1 MADFSSNFGIG
12 DHVSYT
18 HAGGGRRA
26 SGTVVS
32 VKFGR
37 SNSAF
42 YTILSDANDNIVHGI
57 RAGLVT
63 TYVVDLSADSIE
75 NGHYN
80 RNGYPGPYEDDL
92 IEEL

>member
-18 HAGGGRRA
+18 HAGGRRA

-57 RAGLVT
+57 RAVLVT
-63 TYVVDLSADSIE
+63 PYVVDLNAESAESTL
-75 NGHYN
+75 
-80 RNGYPGPYEDDL
+80 PMFVDDL
-92 IEEL
+92 EEY

>member
-18 HAGGGRRA
+18 HAGGRRA
-26 SGTVVS
+26 SGTIVS

-57 RAGLVT
+57 RSGLVT
-63 TYVVDLSADSIE
+63 PYVVDLSA
-75 NGHYN
+75 
-80 RNGYPGPYEDDL
+80 EDDARTQSMFL
-92 IEEL
+92 AEELEGEY